1 MARDIYYLKFG
12 ETRFDLTDD
21 GISLNDNISLTFKN
35 DNYTEAELKSLFSNI
50 KEGITIYG
58 CILQDD
64 GTETDEF
71 IASHYDQYSTLQS
84 ITYDNDQ
91 DLYTVKLVDATNE

>member
-12 ETRFDLTDD
+12 ETRLDLTDD

-35 DNYTEAELKSLFSNI
+35 NNYESEEIQSLFSNL
-50 KEGITIYG
+50 EDGITIYG

-71 IASHYDQYSTLQS
+71 LSSHYDQYSRLS
-84 ITYDNDQ
+84 SVEYDGDLN
-91 DLYTVKLVDATNE
+91 LYTVVLVEEQTE

>member
-12 ETRFDLTDD
+12 ETRLDLTDD

-35 DNYTEAELKSLFSNI
+35 DNYTEAELESLFSNI

-64 GTETDEF
+64 ETETDEF
-71 IASHYDQYSTLQS
+71 IASHYDQYPILES
-84 ITYDNDQ
+84 IDYNDED
-91 DLYTVKLVDATNE
+91 DLYTVRLVDATNE